1 MSGKGSGR
9 RPAKVDRAHVSD
21 NWDRIFGKKKSFCY
35 CAIGAGGKPC
45 VSREFCDAKRQKEF
59 CDAKRQKRCDQC
71 KAEVIG
77 IGAGDE
83 VVDYCPECEQIVEGN
98 THRS

>member
-9 RPAKVDRAHVSD
+9 RPAKVDGAHVAE
-21 NWDRIFGKKKSFCY
+21 NWARIFGSKKT
-35 CAIGAGGKPC
+35 
-45 VSREFCDAKRQKEF
+45 
-59 CDAKRQKRCDQC
+59 RCDQC

-77 IGAGDE
+77 KGAGDE